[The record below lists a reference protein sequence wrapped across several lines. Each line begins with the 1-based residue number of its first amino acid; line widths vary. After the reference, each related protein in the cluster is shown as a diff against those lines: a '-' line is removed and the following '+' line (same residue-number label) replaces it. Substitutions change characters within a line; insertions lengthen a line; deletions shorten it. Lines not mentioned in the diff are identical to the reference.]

1 MNYAVI
7 IARRIFK
14 AFFLKKRDEWK
25 VAVICVIVAATIW
38 FLQAMNRK
46 FTTRLRQPIQISYD
60 STKMKPL
67 SSLPRYVEINATG
80 VGWNL
85 LRRNLRVAD
94 LQPIAVR
101 VATPN
106 AHYLLGTQLLP
117 LIAEQVQDVKTDF
130 VITDTLRLAFEPIIT
145 RAIPVVLDTAHLRI
159 DSCFNIR
166 KIQLSPAK
174 VEVTG
179 GRSAVNSLPSQI
191 IVTMADSVREEDFI
205 QNLPINCPDD
215 LGVTIYPTQVKVEI
229 ILKKP

>member
-7 IARRIFK
+7 IVRRIFK

-67 SSLPRYVEINATG
+67 SPLPHYVQINATG

-117 LIAEQVQDVKTDF
+117 LLAEQVQDVKTDF
-130 VITDTLRLAFEPIIT
+130 VITDTLRFAFEPIIT

-159 DSCFNIR
+159 DSCFNIK
-166 KIQLSPAK
+166 KIKLTPTK
-174 VEVTG
+174 VDVTG
-179 GRSAVNSLPSQI
+179 GRSAINSLPAQI
-191 IVTMADSVREEDFI
+191 IVTLPDSVREEDFI
-205 QNLPINCPDD
+205 QNLPISCPKE
-215 LGVTIYPTQVKVEI
+215 LGVKIYPTEVKVEI